1 MSKIDQRTPLLFDL
15 PFTAE
20 VARLDQPEVGLAKVI
35 SLVGRDA
42 SYAAEVTLLDVADH
56 RLIRSGVELAHRVI
70 EGRGDWYLRAPQWQP
85 LLPAERL
92 EPFAR
97 GDLPDDLAD
106 LVLPFRRRGA
116 LGPVAAISYER
127 HSFEFR
133 AADGAALA
141 RLQDSRIT
149 IRRGG
154 VTTARYREVRVEP
167 LDPGLTGQQRD
178 WLIAALSDAGGTLV
192 DDFPELA
199 TRLGTP
205 ATGLTDYPEPRPIEP
220 DSSFESFVESVLAAR
235 LRELMLADLAIR
247 TDSVPATRLGEVVDR
262 LRGELNG
269 LAATLDP
276 EWLAELDEELRW
288 LLAELTE
295 AEREPARLRSLLRR
309 ERYLRL
315 LDLLVT
321 AVRGPKVD
329 ENAAELKAGDIVI
342 GLLDHSCKKLL
353 KIAGA
358 LGPGA
363 GGRAWMTAAVAA
375 EETARIDRLAALVA
389 GKKER
394 RVARR
399 LRPAIKLL
407 LASQTDAELAAA
419 AQRQA
424 RFATAAEA
432 FELGRD
438 YQRLRQRQHEAERDF
453 LRLWPRIVA
462 KVHR

>member
-1 MSKIDQRTPLLFDL
+1 MNKIDVHAPLLFDL
-15 PFTAE
+15 PFTADP
-20 VARLDQPEVGLAKVI
+20 ARLDQPGVGLAKVL
-35 SLVGRDA
+35 SLAGRDA
-42 SYAAEVTLLDVADH
+42 SYAADITLLDVADH

-70 EGRGDWYLRAPQWQP
+70 EGRGDWYLRAPQWRP
-85 LLPAERL
+85 MLPDEQL

-116 LGPVAAISYER
+116 LGPVAAISYQR
-127 HSFEFR
+127 QSFEFR
-133 AADGAALA
+133 SADGLALA

-149 IRRGG
+149 VRRGG
-154 VTTARYREVRVEP
+154 VTTARYREVRIEP
-167 LDPGLTGQQRD
+167 AEAGLTPDQQD
-178 WLIAALSDAGGTLV
+178 WLIAALVGAGGTRV
-192 DDFPELA
+192 QEFPELA
-199 TRLGTP
+199 GRLGTP

-235 LRELMLADLAIR
+235 LRELIMADLSAR
-247 TDSVPATRLGEVVDR
+247 TGTPVKTGVGEVAAR

-276 EWLAELDEELRW
+276 DWRAELDEELRW
-288 LLAELTE
+288 LLAEV
-295 AEREPARLRSLLRR
+295 AESGAEPARLRSLLRR

-321 AVRGPKVD
+321 AVRGPRVD
-329 ENAAELKAGDIVI
+329 ENIADLGAGDTVT
-342 GLLDHSCKKLL
+342 GLLDHSCDKLIE
-353 KIAGA
+353 IAGGLSEDA
-358 LGPGA
+358 APA
-363 GGRAWMTAAVAA
+363 DWMAAAIAA

-389 GKKER
+389 SKKER
-394 RVARR
+394 RTGRR

-407 LASQTDAELAAA
+407 LDSQTDAERADA

-424 RFATAAEA
+424 RFATPADA

-438 YQRLRQRQHEAERDF
+438 YQRRRQSQHEAEREF
-453 LRLWPRIVA
+453 LQTWPAIVR